1 MKGKKGLGLTGK
13 ILIGLVLGVICGVII
28 NVSGLA
34 ENKVINKYIIDG
46 ILAIVGG
53 GFISAIKMMM
63 VPVVFF
69 SLVVGAASIGEV
81 SRLGR
86 IGIKTL
92 SFYMVTTALAIA
104 ISLGVGL
111 LISPGLGGGIDLSDK
126 ATLETVSEA
135 KTIVETV
142 VSIIPTNPVSALAN
156 GEMLQIIFFAIFVGI
171 SITILGDKV
180 STVKTFMEQTNDIML
195 NIMLIIMKFAPYGVF
210 ALITR
215 TFATEGFE
223 AIMPLGKYFFAVL
236 LALAIQMIVTYPSLL
251 YAFTR
256 LNPIQFFKNALP
268 AITFAFSSSSSSATI
283 PVTLECMD
291 KNQGVESGI
300 SSFTIPLG
308 ATINM
313 DGSAMMQGVAV
324 ILIAQLSG
332 IEITLSMFMTVIAM
346 AVLASIGT
354 AGVPGAGLIMLSIV
368 LTQVGLSPEFIP
380 IIMGV
385 DRLLDMTRTAVNIT
399 GDQACTVIIANNEK
413 ALNKDIFY
421 QKNHSFE

>member
-135 KTIVETV
+135 LPLFLLSLSFLPFLTLILSDSFTPL
-142 VSIIPTNPVSALAN
+142 S
-156 GEMLQIIFFAIFVGI
+156 FF
-171 SITILGDKV
+171 
-180 STVKTFMEQTNDIML
+180 
-195 NIMLIIMKFAPYGVF
+195 
-210 ALITR
+210 
-215 TFATEGFE
+215 
-223 AIMPLGKYFFAVL
+223 
-236 LALAIQMIVTYPSLL
+236 
-251 YAFTR
+251 
-256 LNPIQFFKNALP
+256 
-268 AITFAFSSSSSSATI
+268 FSSSFYLDI
-283 PVTLECMD
+283 PSLFA
-291 KNQGVESGI
+291 
-300 SSFTIPLG
+300 FTIFWLYHLL
-308 ATINM
+308 N
-313 DGSAMMQGVAV
+313 
-324 ILIAQLSG
+324 LQLFLFVCVG
-332 IEITLSMFMTVIAM
+332 W
-346 AVLASIGT
+346 IG
-354 AGVPGAGLIMLSIV
+354 
-368 LTQVGLSPEFIP
+368 
-380 IIMGV
+380 
-385 DRLLDMTRTAVNIT
+385 N
-399 GDQACTVIIANNEK
+399 
-413 ALNKDIFY
+413 
-421 QKNHSFE
+421 